1 MKKTSLKFN
10 LAMVAWYVLE
20 VITFV
25 FRMFIMFFMGILFS
39 ITTILNFVN
48 NWIADKVDSI
58 KPKAEAEN

>member
-25 FRMFIMFFMGILFS
+25 FRMFIMFFMGIFLS

>member
-1 MKKTSLKFN
+1 MKKTGLKFN

-25 FRMFIMFFMGILFS
+25 FRMFLMFFMGIFFS

-48 NWIADKVDSI
+48 NWIAGKVDSI
-58 KPKAEAEN
+58 KPQAEAEN

>member
-25 FRMFIMFFMGILFS
+25 FRMFIMFFMGIFFS
-39 ITTILNFVN
+39 ITTILHFVN